1 MAMDPQKI
9 EELTRKVEE
18 ATNREL
24 DRVLAEVVSQ
34 RLQADRKMLDEVC
47 RAAVQERLASRRS
60 DILARAE
67 AWLDAN
73 IDSSIAVAGKAMLD
87 QVLGDLRKRVLG
99 R

>member
-47 RAAVQERLASRRS
+47 RVAVQERLASRRS